1 MEYALYLLITG
12 IVIIVVGLILVSL
25 KKTSE
30 DGVVSK
36 EEFLKVLE
44 DEVKKAPKEL
54 KRRLE
59 HYIDVDKHKSRRD

>member
-12 IVIIVVGLILVSL
+12 VVIIVIGLLAVSL

-44 DEVKKAPKEL
+44 DEVKKAL
-54 KRRLE
+54 KN
-59 HYIDVDKHKSRRD
+59 

>member
-12 IVIIVVGLILVSL
+12 IVIIVVGLILISL

-59 HYIDVDKHKSRRD
+59 HYIDVDKFKTKK

>member
-12 IVIIVVGLILVSL
+12 VVIIVIGLLVVSL

-44 DEVKKAPKEL
+44 DEVKKAHKEL
-54 KRRLE
+54 KNRLE
-59 HYIDVDKHKSRRD
+59 HYIDVAKFKTKK

>member
-12 IVIIVVGLILVSL
+12 VVIIAIGLLVVSL

-54 KRRLE
+54 KGRLE
-59 HYIDVDKHKSRRD
+59 HYIDVAKFKTKK

>member
-12 IVIIVVGLILVSL
+12 IVIIVIGLLLASL

-44 DEVKKAPKEL
+44 DEVKKAPKEV

-59 HYIDVDKHKSRRD
+59 HYIDVAKFKTRK

>member
-12 IVIIVVGLILVSL
+12 VVIIVIGLLVVSL

-30 DGVVSK
+30 GDVVSK

-44 DEVKKAPKEL
+44 DEVQKAPKEL
-54 KRRLE
+54 KGRLE
-59 HYIDVDKHKSRRD
+59 HYIDVAKFKTKK

>member
-12 IVIIVVGLILVSL
+12 IVIIVVGLLVVAL
-25 KKTSE
+25 KKTPE
-30 DGVVSK
+30 DGEVSK
-36 EEFLKVLE
+36 EEFIKVLE

-59 HYIDVDKHKSRRD
+59 HYIDVAKFKSKK

>member
-12 IVIIVVGLILVSL
+12 VVIIVIGLLVVSL

-54 KRRLE
+54 KGSLE
-59 HYIDVDKHKSRRD
+59 HYIDVAKFKCKK

>member
-1 MEYALYLLITG
+1 MEYALYLIITG
-12 IVIIVVGLILVSL
+12 FVIIVVGLLVVSL

-54 KRRLE
+54 KNRLE
-59 HYIDVDKHKSRRD
+59 HYIDVAKFKTKK

>member
-12 IVIIVVGLILVSL
+12 IVIIAIGLLVVSL

-54 KRRLE
+54 KGRLE
-59 HYIDVDKHKSRRD
+59 HYIDVAKFKTKK

>member
-1 MEYALYLLITG
+1 MEYVLYLLITG
-12 IVIIVVGLILVSL
+12 IVIIVVGLFLVSL

-30 DGVVSK
+30 DGDVSK

-59 HYIDVDKHKSRRD
+59 HYIDVAKFKAKK

>member
-12 IVIIVVGLILVSL
+12 VVVIVIGLLVVSL

-54 KRRLE
+54 KGRLE
-59 HYIDVDKHKSRRD
+59 HYIDVAKFKTKK

>member
-12 IVIIVVGLILVSL
+12 IVIIMVGLILVSL

-30 DGVVSK
+30 DGEVSK

-59 HYIDVDKHKSRRD
+59 HYIDVAKFKCKK

>member
-12 IVIIVVGLILVSL
+12 IVIILVGLILVSL

-30 DGVVSK
+30 DGDVSK

-44 DEVKKAPKEL
+44 DEVKKAPK
-54 KRRLE
+54 
-59 HYIDVDKHKSRRD
+59 

>member
-12 IVIIVVGLILVSL
+12 VVIIAIGLLAVSL

-30 DGVVSK
+30 DGEVSK

-59 HYIDVDKHKSRRD
+59 HYIDVAKFKTKK

>member
-54 KRRLE
+54 KGRLE
-59 HYIDVDKHKSRRD
+59 HYIDVAKFKTKK

>member
-12 IVIIVVGLILVSL
+12 VVIIMIGLLLVSL

-44 DEVKKAPKEL
+44 DEVKKVPKEL
-54 KRRLE
+54 KGRLE
-59 HYIDVDKHKSRRD
+59 HYIDVAKFKTKK

>member
-12 IVIIVVGLILVSL
+12 VVIIVIGLLAVSL

-54 KRRLE
+54 KGRLE
-59 HYIDVDKHKSRRD
+59 HYIDVAKLKTKK

>member
-12 IVIIVVGLILVSL
+12 VVIIVIGLLAVSL

-54 KRRLE
+54 KSRLE
-59 HYIDVDKHKSRRD
+59 HYIDVAKFKCKK

>member
-12 IVIIVVGLILVSL
+12 VVIIVIGLLVVSL

-54 KRRLE
+54 NGRLE
-59 HYIDVDKHKSRRD
+59 HYIDVAKFKTKK